1 MAAIEPV
8 YIEPSSEGCV
18 RGTDEVSGPVS
29 TSPSSVLRCTVGIQ
43 PRSPGG
49 SWLRRSRCLRRL
61 RQCVALG
68 LGKHLRLG
76 LPYPHRVQ
84 WLQSSRY
91 TSSRLQK
98 AELGVPMRYPVQF
111 PPARLLFYVVPLE
124 SSHAPPVVLGC
135 AGNELFQNQ
144 LPAPTSY
151 SRVYRHVPNRGL
163 FVGHYATVH
172 GTSPLQPEPAADFL
186 PASR

>member
-1 MAAIEPV
+1 SYE
-8 YIEPSSEGCV
+8 CV
-18 RGTDEVSGPVS
+18 LTQYVGRHLRHLLQI
-29 TSPSSVLRCTVGIQ
+29 SVHWHVM
-43 PRSPGG
+43 
-49 SWLRRSRCLRRL
+49 LRRL
-61 RQCVALG
+61 RLTYQL
-68 LGKHLRLG
+68 LI
-76 LPYPHRVQ
+76 Q
-84 WLQSSRY
+84 WLKSSRY

-98 AELGVPMRYPVQF
+98 SELGVPMRYPVKF

-186 PASR
+186 